1 MVAEREVLEALRQVI
16 DPELGKDLVSLNMVR
31 DVKVEGG
38 EVSFRLILTSSAC
51 PLKRELEENARKA
64 VMAIPGVERVNI
76 EVGAEPPPH
85 HGHPQKGE
93 LPPREPIPGVRYTIA
108 VASGKGGVG
117 KSTVTVNLALALH
130 KMGYRVGIL
139 DCDIYGPSLQM
150 MMGVKESL
158 KATVDGRMV
167 PNEKWGLKL
176 VSIGFIIEED
186 TPVIWRGPLV
196 MQLVRQFLKDVMW
209 GDLDYL
215 VIDLPPGTGDAQLT
229 LVQTIPL
236 TGAVVV
242 TTPQDIALIDAY
254 RAIKM
259 FHEVKSSV
267 IGIVENMS
275 YFVCPHCG
283 ERSEIFSRGGGEK
296 ASRRYGIPLLGAVP
310 LDAEIREGGDRGKPI
325 VVSRPDSPHGKAFF
339 EIAKKVVER
348 VEALQQVSA
357 SG

>member
-1 MVAEREVLEALRQVI
+1 MVTEKEVLDALRQVM
-16 DPELGKDLVSLNMVR
+16 DPELGKDLVTLNMIR
-31 DVKVEGG
+31 DVKIEGG
-38 EVSFRLILTSSAC
+38 EVSFKLILTTGAC

-64 VMAIPGVERVNI
+64 VMALPGVEKVNI
-76 EVGAEPPPH
+76 EVGAESRGQQPPH
-85 HGHPQKGE
+85 GG

-130 KMGYRVGIL
+130 RMGYRVGIL

-150 MMGVKESL
+150 MLNIKESL
-158 KATVDGRMV
+158 KATVDGRIV
-167 PNEKWGLKL
+167 PNEKWGVKL
-176 VSIGFIIEED
+176 VSIGFLIEED
-186 TPVIWRGPLV
+186 TPVIWRGPMV
-196 MQLVRQFLKDVMW
+196 MQLVRQFLKDVIW
-209 GDLDYL
+209 GDLDFL

-254 RAIKM
+254 KAIKM

-283 ERSEIFSRGGGEK
+283 EKTEIFSKGGGEK
-296 ASRRYGIPLLGAVP
+296 ASKKYGIPLIGTVP
-310 LDAEIREGGDRGKPI
+310 LDAEIREGGDRGEPI
-325 VVSRPDSPHGKAFF
+325 VVAKPDSPHARAFM
-339 EIAKKVVER
+339 EIAKRVVER
-348 VEALQQVSA
+348 VEAIKEEIPA
-357 SG
+357 ST